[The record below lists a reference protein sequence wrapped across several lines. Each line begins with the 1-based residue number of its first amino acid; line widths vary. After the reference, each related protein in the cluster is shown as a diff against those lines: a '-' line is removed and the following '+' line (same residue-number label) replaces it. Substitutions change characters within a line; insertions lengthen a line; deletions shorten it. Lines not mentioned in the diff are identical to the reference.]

1 MDSPSKL
8 DSSPAELSK
17 KTGFYL
23 FVGVLLLGALL
34 FFLLMWFPGVSA
46 DAAAAS
52 RQLDIVKIVLSVF
65 AGAGGAIALWLAFR
79 RQRSTEADLAQKAR
93 TLEHQMEVA
102 ARTLDHHAE
111 TLLHQ
116 QRVAEFAEKDAYE
129 RRATEIYAKS
139 IEQLGSSNPSV
150 RLGSVYS
157 LERLGR
163 DNISMRQTIVNVLC
177 AYMRMPIGID
187 DSLIVKYLKRVD
199 RWPESEDEPAR
210 EIIEELQVRRA
221 IQHIIGSHFDSLE
234 KAEYWGLLP
243 LNLDGAVLLELDM
256 GGLELGSVTF
266 RRARFLESATFDGT
280 NFRDEA
286 VFSDAVFYSYVSFE
300 DTVFHDVINDF
311 GQVNFKGVAYFSR
324 AIFKHDVNFTVAKFE
339 SKFLAG
345 GSVCE
350 GRLNIYYSVFEDD
363 VDLSTFKSVDPE
375 NSVAAKSASR
385 KWPKGWKE
393 IDDDDHPEAYVKV
406 VPV

>member
-1 MDSPSKL
+1 MSGPPRL
-8 DSSPAELSK
+8 DPGPAELSK

-23 FVGVLLLGALL
+23 SSGVLLLGALI
-34 FFLLMWFPGVSA
+34 FVLLVWFPGVST
-46 DAAAAS
+46 DAATAG

-93 TLEHQMEVA
+93 ALEHQMEVA
-102 ARTLDHHAE
+102 VRTLDHHSE

-116 QRVAEFAEKDAYE
+116 QRVAEFAEKDAYD
-129 RRATEIYAKS
+129 RRVTEIYAKS

-163 DNISMRQTIVNVLC
+163 DNVSMRQTIVNVLC

-187 DSLIVKYLKRVD
+187 DKLLVSYLNRVD
-199 RWPESEDEPAR
+199 RQPEAEGEPAR

-221 IQHIIGSHFDSLE
+221 IQHIIGSHFDSRE
-234 KAEYWGLLP
+234 KAEYWGPLR

-256 GGLELGSVTF
+256 GDLELDSVTF
-266 RRARFLESATFDGT
+266 HRARFLEPATFDRT
-280 NFRDEA
+280 NFRED
-286 VFSDAVFYSYVSFE
+286 VKFSDAVFYSYASF
-300 DTVFHDVINDF
+300 DDVVFHDVINNF
-311 GQVNFKGVAYFSR
+311 SRVNFKGTAYFSR
-324 AIFKHDVNFTVAKFE
+324 ATFKHGADFTVAKFE
-339 SKFLAG
+339 SKFVTDGA
-345 GSVCE
+345 VCE
-350 GRLNIYYSVFEDD
+350 GNLNIYYSTFEDD
-363 VDLSTFKSVDPE
+363 VDLSIFKAVDPE
-375 NSVAAKSASR
+375 NSVAAKRASR

-393 IDDDDHPEAYVKV
+393 IDDDDNPEAYVKV